1 MKVLMAVE
9 EIAKKTD
16 SLNISLNTVTPDG
29 KRSFKGYAVITV
41 PVDEAPY
48 WKFGTLYEFD
58 IVDAGVFVAP
68 PEESK

>member
-1 MKVLMAVE
+1 MKVRMAVE

-16 SLNISLNTVTPDG
+16 SINISLNTVTLDG

-48 WKFGTLYEFD
+48 WKFGTLYDFD
-58 IVDAGVFVAP
+58 IVDAGAFEAP
-68 PEESK
+68 AQP